1 MEESIHFVHVCVK
14 RTRVKGRTRPGE
26 QPIRGNMAEDHRH
39 RDAAGRPEALTG
51 HPPDAGSPVHIPEVA
66 LTQYLSA
73 VLPHLDERQR
83 RLLAGATAAM
93 LGRGGDSAVARAS
106 GMARNTVAAGRK
118 ESVTAKV
125 GAGERVRRQ
134 GAGRPPVQVSYPN
147 LDTQLTRLLGQ
158 GDAPAGQPLD
168 WTFWSTYELAGAL
181 GGQGYE
187 ISPGTVAQL
196 LHAQGFQ
203 LNGSRLTTVYRRRDM
218 EAQLGQVSRLA
229 GQFLARSLPVVEV
242 RVRSERPAAAG
253 PASASPSGAAGPRPA
268 WAALATETIRRWWLG
283 TGRAQFPD
291 RGRLLICSA
300 GFGSD
305 EDQLAE
311 WEHAVTQLADQI
323 DVELTILHL
332 PPVTRRWRSAERQ
345 LTELL
350 TIQRRGRAVT
360 YEATIDL
367 LSPAGSEPPSGRPL
381 EDRPLEGQPGL
392 GRSHHGWC
400 YRAAPMRREQQ
411 APARPATPAG
421 QPDLVAATG
430 PAEPAGPA
438 RPKGEDAGRPAGAK
452 PAIPRVAKVAEMVAH
467 DIARDISARRLQP
480 GGRLPAIRPSKDRYH
495 VSSSSVRE
503 SLRILE
509 MLGVVSVR
517 PGPHGG
523 PVVRQ
528 VTTED
533 FALTSTFYH
542 HILGVKVRDLLDAR
556 AALEPIVVRFVAQ
569 RQPPVV
575 MRRLRW
581 HLTGSDREDVPGWD
595 WFTHRSPTAS
605 FHRALLET
613 GNPILDLTVQS
624 LQECWLAMKRQNPFP
639 RDASHHDRDHIRIA
653 QAILKGEDND
663 AEWLMRRH
671 MDYCSVFARKHFAD
685 LMEQV
690 IDWR

>member
-1 MEESIHFVHVCVK
+1 
-14 RTRVKGRTRPGE
+14 
-26 QPIRGNMAEDHRH
+26 MAEDHRH
-39 RDAAGRPEALTG
+39 RDADGRPEALTG
-51 HPPDAGSPVHIPEVA
+51 HPPAAGRPVHIPEVA
-66 LTQYLSA
+66 LSQYLSA

-83 RLLAGATAAM
+83 RLFAGATAAM
-93 LGRGGDSAVARAS
+93 LGHGGDSAVARAS

-118 ESVTAKV
+118 ESVTAKAD
-125 GAGERVRRQ
+125 GGDRVRRQ
-134 GAGRPPVQVSYPN
+134 GAGRRPVQASYPD
-147 LDTQLTRLLGQ
+147 LDTQLTRLLGD

-181 GGQGYE
+181 TQQGSE

-203 LNGSRLTTVYRRRDM
+203 FSGSGRLATVYRRRDM
-218 EAQLGQVSRLA
+218 EAQLAHISKLA
-229 GQFLARSLPVVEV
+229 GEFLARSLPVVEV
-242 RVRSERPAAAG
+242 RVRSERTGADG
-253 PASASPSGAAGPRPA
+253 SASPSRAAGPRPA
-268 WAALATETIRRWWLG
+268 WAALATETVRRWWLG

-291 RGRLLICSA
+291 RGQLLICSA

-323 DVELTILHL
+323 DIELTILHL

-367 LSPAGSEPPSGRPL
+367 LSPSGEPPSSQPL
-381 EDRPLEGQPGL
+381 AKQPGL
-392 GRSHHGWC
+392 GRSRRGWC

-411 APARPATPAG
+411 APQRPAIPAG
-421 QPDLVAATG
+421 QLDLVAAAG
-430 PAEPAGPA
+430 PADPAGPA
-438 RPKGEDAGRPAGAK
+438 RPKSKDAGRPAGVQ
-452 PAIPRVAKVAEMVAH
+452 PTIPRVAKVAEMVAH

-671 MDYCSVFARKHFAD
+671 MDYCAVFARKHFAD